1 MRYSLVN
8 KSGYWCPAAVGS
20 PGPRAG
26 SGLRLILDL
35 AAQQRLRSLPHAHL
49 TAGGKPGREKCERS
63 SVRLSHLPIP
73 GLLIS
78 LGKLLS
84 GVNTGGT
91 RRSGLAFWNRGCHPC
106 RPAHGRHGTLDW

>member
-8 KSGYWCPAAVGS
+8 KSGHLCPAAVGS

-26 SGLRLILDL
+26 SGLKLILDL
-35 AAQQRLRSLPHAHL
+35 AAQQRLRSLPHAHF

-78 LGKLLS
+78 LGKLRD
-84 GVNTGGT
+84 GVITGGT
-91 RRSGLAFWNRGCHPC
+91 ERSGLASWGRGR
-106 RPAHGRHGTLDW
+106 RPGHLGHGRRGNLDR

>member
-1 MRYSLVN
+1 VRYSLVN
-8 KSGYWCPAAVGS
+8 KSGRLCPAAVGS

-26 SGLRLILDL
+26 SGLNLILDL

-49 TAGGKPGREKCERS
+49 TAGGEPGREKCERS

-78 LGKLLS
+78 LGKLRD
-84 GVNTGGT
+84 GVITGGT
-91 RRSGLAFWNRGCHPC
+91 ERSGLASWDRSR
-106 RPAHGRHGTLDW
+106 RPARPEHGRSGKLDW

>member
-8 KSGYWCPAAVGS
+8 KSGRLCPAAVGS

-26 SGLRLILDL
+26 SGLNLILDL

-49 TAGGKPGREKCERS
+49 TAGGEPGREKCERS

-78 LGKLLS
+78 LGKLRD
-84 GVNTGGT
+84 GVITGGT
-91 RRSGLAFWNRGCHPC
+91 ERSGLAFGDCGR
-106 RPAHGRHGTLDW
+106 RPDRPGEGWSGKLNS